1 MTLKNI
7 KKGLGLAAFAL
18 GLTVGGAAYA
28 GFSTTEVQLHYGGG
42 YKFGS
47 NATFASGFA
56 ETTNRGTITL
66 DHFST
71 NDIGD
76 LFFFVD
82 FFQDKNNLATPGR
95 TESDQYGEIYY
106 TLHGKHFGL
115 DTGDGFIKGID
126 LQVGLNKGTD
136 FSVALFGPR
145 ISFNVPGFRVLSL
158 ALTSYTNFDD
168 PFDRNLDGTYQ
179 ASLVWDRPFDIG
191 SQKFQFKGFVDFI
204 GDQGPLVDNQI
215 VFSPQI
221 RWDIGH
227 ALGKAPGK
235 IHLGIEYT
243 HFKNKFG
250 NNLVQ
255 ENSAS
260 IFAGFRF

>member
-7 KKGLGLAAFAL
+7 KQGLGLAALAF
-18 GLTVGGAAYA
+18 GLTVGGAAHA

-56 ETTNRGTITL
+56 ETTNRATVTL
-66 DHFST
+66 EHFST

-82 FFQDKNNLATPGR
+82 FFVDNNDAAVAGNS
-95 TESDQYGEIYY
+95 ESDQYGEIYY

-115 DTGDGFIKGID
+115 DLGEGFVSALD
-126 LQVGLNKGTD
+126 LQVGLNQGTD
-136 FSVALFGPR
+136 FSVGLIGPR
-145 ISFNVPGFRVLSL
+145 VSFNVPGFQVLSL
-158 ALTSYTNFDD
+158 ALTTYTNFVD
-168 PFDRNLDGTYQ
+168 PFDRNLDTTYQ
-179 ASLVWDRPFDIG
+179 ATAVWGAPFNLGD
-191 SQKFQFKGFVDFI
+191 QKFRFQGFVDFI
-204 GDQGPLVDNQI
+204 GDQGAGVDNQI

-221 RWDIGH
+221 RWDLGH
-227 ALGKAPGK
+227 AMGKAPGK
-235 IHLGIEYT
+235 IHLGVEYT
-243 HFKNKFG
+243 HFNNKFG
-250 NNLVQ
+250 TTGVD

-260 IFAGFRF
+260 IFLGFRF